1 MGHVITSKGISPATD
16 RIKAVRNFSL
26 PKTVKALRRFTGM
39 LQFYSPS
46 IPRLSHK
53 LAPLYDMIKGK
64 RYSRSSIK
72 WTSDL
77 KKAFEASKDCLAN
90 FTALTFPAPNAK
102 ISLVTDA
109 SDNAAGAVLQQE
121 VDNNIQHLG
130 FFSKVFSRIERKY
143 LAFDRE
149 LTAIV
154 KALKRFRYF
163 LESRE
168 FTIYTDHKPIIDA
181 LLSEADRDNARQA
194 RQLAYVSEYTAD
206 IQHLSGTSNIVADAL
221 SRSKINS
228 IFEQSSYIDW
238 ATLAKAQLADQEL
251 LSFIEGNHSLKIKRV
266 SVADT
271 NLTLLCNDYQSGT
284 LRPIVPT
291 GFRRTIFNNIHNL
304 SHPGTKTTFRTIS
317 ERYVWPN
324 IKRDVSFWCRNCVQ
338 CQRAKVTRHNYA
350 PLERYPPPSQKFRQ
364 LNVDIAG
371 PLPNSNGYTYI
382 LVLFDRFSR
391 WPVAVPMKD
400 SRTQTIIN
408 ALMHNWISRYGVPET
423 ITSDRGSQFL
433 SQEWK
438 DLLKFL
444 GIRHIHTTA
453 YHPQSNGLAERTI
466 QTIKQSLR
474 AMLNDIN
481 WYNYLPLLL
490 LALRSQIKEDLD
502 ASSS

>member
-1 MGHVITSKGISPATD
+1 
-16 RIKAVRNFSL
+16 
-26 PKTVKALRRFTGM
+26 M

-53 LAPLYDMIKGK
+53 LAPLYDMLKGK
-64 RYSRSSIK
+64 RYSRLAIK

-77 KKAFEASKDCLAN
+77 KNAFEASKDCLAT
-90 FTALTFPAPNAK
+90 FTALAFPAPNGK

-109 SDNAAGAVLQQE
+109 SDDAAGAVLQQE
-121 VDNNIQHLG
+121 VDNNIQPLG

-143 LAFDRE
+143 SAFDRE

-154 KALKRFRYF
+154 KALKHFGYF
-163 LESRE
+163 LEGRK
-168 FTIYTDHKPIIDA
+168 FTIYTDHKLIIDA

-194 RQLAYVSEYTAD
+194 RQLAYVSEYTTD
-206 IQHLSGTSNIVADAL
+206 IQHLSGTSNIVANAL
-221 SRSKINS
+221 SRGEINS
-228 IFEQSSYIDW
+228 IFQQSSYIDW

-271 NLTLLCNDYQSGT
+271 NLTLLCSGSKPGT
-284 LRPIVPT
+284 LCPILPT
-291 GFRRTIFNNIHNL
+291 GFRRTIFINIHNL
-304 SHPGTKTTFRTIS
+304 SHPGTKATFRTIS
-317 ERYVWPN
+317 KRYVWPN
-324 IKRDVSFWCRNCVQ
+324 MKRDVSFWCQNCVQ
-338 CQRAKVTRHNYA
+338 CQRAKVTRHSYA
-350 PLERYPPPSQKFRQ
+350 PLQRYPPPSQKFRQ

-382 LVLFDRFSR
+382 LVLVDRFSQ

-408 ALMHNWISRYGVPET
+408 ALMHNWISLYGVPKT

-438 DLLKFL
+438 GLLKFL
-444 GIRHIHTTA
+444 VIRHIHTTA
-453 YHPQSNGLAERTI
+453 YHP
-466 QTIKQSLR
+466 
-474 AMLNDIN
+474 
-481 WYNYLPLLL
+481 
-490 LALRSQIKEDLD
+490 
-502 ASSS
+502 